1 MKRLPAFT
9 RHAGHRGLVHASAFQ
24 TSDGK
29 LGVRVAF
36 PAGSGRTTTV
46 ELPIAAARDTLTA
59 MGLAL
64 TDARTALDLICA
76 GSTAGRRLGLSW
88 RDEDV
93 G

>member
-1 MKRLPAFT
+1 MRRFPPFT
-9 RHAGHRGLVHASAFQ
+9 RHSGHRGMVHASAFQ

-64 TDARTALDLICA
+64 TDARAALDLVCV
-76 GSTAGRRLGLSW
+76 GETTKHREPGSW
-88 RDEDV
+88 RDEDA
-93 G
+93 